1 MRLRGIAQTVLRLA
15 AAVSLAVFLALS
27 GNAVAG
33 AASLNVTGVV
43 ADQNGQPLPNV
54 AVSAT
59 SPGGSTIEFG
69 PVLTGADGSYG
80 LAVGPGTYDFH
91 FIPPAGSGLNPVVDS
106 NVTVSADQVLDVQLT
121 ALTYTLSGTVTDGQG
136 NPVTGVAMDASSA
149 STVMYGQTDAAGS
162 YSMSGVPGV
171 YSYLEFYPLETVPVP
186 PGWPSSFTLREN
198 PGASYDLTGGDLVQ
212 NFQLDTV
219 PLTVVVN
226 DASGSAVPNAQV
238 TGSSSGGTTSVTA
251 GGPADASIIGEGD
264 QATTGADG
272 TATMQVFKGVRYAA
286 GRVCASIGLTSVCN
300 TQPLTVTTPTTITL
314 QQPLTYTL
322 SGTVTDGQGNPV
334 TGVAMDASSASTV
347 MYGQTDAAGS
357 YSMSGVPGVY
367 SYLEFYPLETVPV
380 PPGWPSSFTLRENPG
395 ASYDLTGGDL
405 VQNFQLDTVP
415 LTVVVN
421 DASGSAVP
429 NAQVTGSSSGGTTS
443 VTAGGPADAS
453 IIGEGDQATTGA
465 DGTATMQVF
474 KGVRY
479 AAGRVCASIGL
490 TSVCNTQPLTVT
502 TPTTI
507 VFQPQPAIPA
517 APVGLSA
524 ATPTRTAPALSWNAV
539 AAAASY
545 RVYRNG
551 VQVGTSSTSQFTD
564 AGLSADGSYTYTV
577 TAVNRS
583 AVEGPSSAPV
593 VVVYDTTP
601 PAVSAVAV
609 SPAVI
614 TEGGGT
620 TLSADVSDALSGISA
635 AEYFVGADPGPGNG
649 TAMTVASGSATAT
662 LGSSLPAGTYT
673 VSVRAQDQAGNW
685 SSPASAQL
693 TVKPPAPSGLSAASP
708 TAVPVLNWTAV
719 AGASSYNVYRDGAII
734 GSAPSPSYTDSS
746 AVPGP
751 HTYQITAVAAGV
763 ESDLSNRVNVLVG
776 TAAAITSA
784 ASASTGMRVPLDFTV
799 TTTGA
804 PTPSLTESGALPP
817 GVTFTED
824 GDGTADIA
832 GIAAAGS
839 AGSYPVTITATNGI
853 GSPATQSFTLTVT
866 TAASAPAITSDPADT
881 ETLGAP
887 FTFTVTTTG
896 YPAPDLTKT
905 GPLPPGVTFT
915 DNGDGTATIAGTP
928 DRSAVGTYPL
938 TLTAKNPAGT
948 ATQAFTLTITKA
960 PVIKKITNPTAHT
973 GTAFTKTITAVGSPT
988 PALTETGALP
998 AGLAF
1003 TDNGNGTATLAGTP
1017 AATAGGAYPI
1027 TITATNSLGTT
1038 SATFTLKIDQPPAIT
1053 SPDNATASTGSP
1065 FTFPI
1070 ATTGYP
1076 APRLAKLGALPKG
1089 LTFKAGT
1096 GTISGIPASGTA
1108 GTYQI
1113 TITATNSS
1121 GTTTQTFTLR
1131 VT

>member
-1 MRLRGIAQTVLRLA
+1 MRLRGISQTVLRLA

-43 ADQNGQPLPNV
+43 ADQNGRPLPNV

-300 TQPLTVTTPTTITL
+300 TQPLTVTTPTTI
-314 QQPLTYTL
+314 
-322 SGTVTDGQGNPV
+322 
-334 TGVAMDASSASTV
+334 
-347 MYGQTDAAGS
+347 
-357 YSMSGVPGVY
+357 
-367 SYLEFYPLETVPV
+367 
-380 PPGWPSSFTLRENPG
+380 
-395 ASYDLTGGDL
+395 
-405 VQNFQLDTVP
+405 
-415 LTVVVN
+415 
-421 DASGSAVP
+421 
-429 NAQVTGSSSGGTTS
+429 
-443 VTAGGPADAS
+443 
-453 IIGEGDQATTGA
+453 
-465 DGTATMQVF
+465 
-474 KGVRY
+474 
-479 AAGRVCASIGL
+479 
-490 TSVCNTQPLTVT
+490 
-502 TPTTI
+502 

-551 VQVGTSSTSQFTD
+551 VQVGTTSTSQFTD

-577 TAVNRS
+577 TAVNSS

-673 VSVRAQDQAGNW
+673 VSMRAQDQAGNW

-734 GSAPSPSYTDSS
+734 GSPPSPSYTDSS

-751 HTYQITAVAAGV
+751 RTYQITAVAAGV

-1096 GTISGIPASGTA
+1096 GTVSGIPASGTA